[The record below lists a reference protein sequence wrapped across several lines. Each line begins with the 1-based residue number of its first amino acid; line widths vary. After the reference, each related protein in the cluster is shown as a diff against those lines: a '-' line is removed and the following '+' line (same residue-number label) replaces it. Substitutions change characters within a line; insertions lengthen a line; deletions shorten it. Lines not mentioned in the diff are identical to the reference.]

1 MEGISVGL
9 PFICFPFNVSN
20 FYMAEVLAQK
30 GVATAL
36 DIREPDYHLL
46 YTTFKNALE
55 IHLSRSIL
63 QLIHIILHQESPLLT
78 FSVKPRPTL
87 FCMYFFMIIGK
98 RLSQFIFW
106 ICKEK
111 FRPFWG
117 HIRSRRPGHDRK
129 CCENVWR
136 FFNILTFIFDRN
148 TCSQKNLWTTVFV
161 KKIESNLLQRLNIF
175 PGAWPTHSPVN
186 TNNKKLKNWMNY
198 KNEFPNYM
206 APNFISKRI
215 EFFYMANHRFFT
227 NLFLFIPHSSFSI

>member
-63 QLIHIILHQESPLLT
+63 QLIRIILHQESPR
-78 FSVKPRPTL
+78 FPFAVKPRPTL
-87 FCMYFFMIIGK
+87 FCMYFFMLIGK
-98 RLSQFIFW
+98 RIFGPIYFLNLDTW
-106 ICKEK
+106 KEK

-117 HIRSRRPGHDRK
+117 QLSQQLSTPWQSLKVLRKCLTPFQYSNFHFRSRCMLSEK
-129 CCENVWR
+129 
-136 FFNILTFIFDRN
+136 
-148 TCSQKNLWTTVFV
+148 S
-161 KKIESNLLQRLNIF
+161 LNHCF
-175 PGAWPTHSPVN
+175 S
-186 TNNKKLKNWMNY
+186 LKNWMNY
-198 KNEFPNYM
+198 KNEFPN
-206 APNFISKRI
+206 
-215 EFFYMANHRFFT
+215 
-227 NLFLFIPHSSFSI
+227 